1 MLRKIWQWLKRMFR
15 RLFSRR
21 RQPGSRPSVASTPS
35 TSNSQPLS
43 NTELEYY
50 FMQLLDGVEKGWNQI
65 QVRRF
70 FHAFRDRVSHEQ
82 WLSWLQN
89 FGNQLLEAPVPNHEL
104 AHRLRKLA
112 RFSDP
117 EIASV
122 ADRIGTQLLERELP
136 AGQLETYFN
145 QGMDKLEAG
154 EYEAA
159 LQLFDQ
165 VLLYDS
171 NHYRAWINRGNALG
185 NLGQLEAAIASYE
198 RALELKDDVAAAW
211 SNRGDA
217 LADLGRW
224 QEAASSWQKSLDI
237 RPNHAKT
244 WFNRGI
250 ALGAHLGNWEEALHC
265 WDRAAELTPNDVQIW
280 FNRGIALSALARWE
294 EALDSWQRVLQLNPN
309 SREAWINKGVALQKL
324 GRYEEAIEANNQAI
338 GLHAAPS
345 KTSSSHASVESLDVE
360 VNANATQPTSTFL
373 KGNSPSPS
381 LEEAATQPVDEL
393 GETSGGEEEID
404 TVPPEDTPTVL
415 SDSTTEVPPSS
426 ESPTAVSEKA
436 DSKSVAELVHEDPTA
451 AWELAET
458 QKYAAVQQI
467 LHGSTV
473 GENERASYRNLQRLL
488 DANTAAVSWYLGQE
502 NIIAFILKYNQ
513 QPIAL
518 EIPFSTTATTETIPD
533 PWLESSSPTPHR
545 EPPVF
550 HLQAWLRE
558 FFQGFAHRDT
568 NQMHLWQKEMSDRL
582 VHLSEILGINRL
594 LAHLE
599 EVNHLVLIPH
609 QVLHLFPFDA
619 LFPDFAITQLPNA
632 PTAEMLSER
641 QVTEFSAFVGAESDS
656 ESVRY
661 SEIET
666 AAIAGMFSQSRRLS
680 ASECRASS
688 VKSAL
693 ADGGDIF
700 HFASEFTHYPHQPMA
715 SGWQLS
721 QGEFLS
727 VGELLGEVASF
738 PLVCLSACQLQLPEL
753 GMSAAESSEMG
764 SDALMEWMGIA
775 NAFLARGSSYVLYG
789 LWQVEEISTTLLVV
803 RFYQLLLES
812 TSPAEALQQAKQW
825 LRTRT
830 YGDLASW
837 QLNLAQQL
845 ATTAPECS
853 EELEIAADVAR
864 TRSNKMG
871 SEYCPYAHPYY
882 WAGFVLSGKV

>member
-21 RQPGSRPSVASTPS
+21 RQPGSHPSVASMPS
-35 TSNSQPLS
+35 TSRSEPLS
-43 NTELEYY
+43 HTELEYY
-50 FMQLLDGVEKGWNQI
+50 FMQLLDGVEKGWNQT

-70 FHAFRDRVSHEQ
+70 FYAFRDRVSHEQ

-89 FGNQLLEAPVPNHEL
+89 FGHQLLEAAVPNHEL
-104 AHRLRKLA
+104 ARRLKKLA
-112 RFSDP
+112 QVSDP
-117 EIASV
+117 EIASI
-122 ADRIGTQLLERELP
+122 ADEIGTQLLERELP
-136 AGQLETYFN
+136 AGQLETYFD

-165 VLLYDS
+165 VLLYDD

-224 QEAASSWQKSLDI
+224 QEAARSWQKSVEI

-265 WDRAAELTPNDVQIW
+265 WDRAAELTPDDVQIW
-280 FNRGIALSALARWE
+280 FNRGIAFSALARWE
-294 EALDSWQRVLQLNPN
+294 QALDSWQRVLQLNPH

-338 GLHAAPS
+338 GLHAAP
-345 KTSSSHASVESLDVE
+345 KQASSSHASVESLDVE

-373 KGNSPSPS
+373 QGT
-381 LEEAATQPVDEL
+381 EEAATEPIDQVDEA
-393 GETSGGEEEID
+393 SGEEEEND
-404 TVPPEDTPTVL
+404 SDPPEDTPTL
-415 SDSTTEVPPSS
+415 LLDLPNEVPPSG
-426 ESPTAVSEKA
+426 ESPTAASEKA
-436 DSKSVAELVHEDPTA
+436 DSKSVEKLVHEDPAA

-458 QKYAAVQQI
+458 QKYVAVQQI

-473 GENERASYRNLQRLL
+473 GENERASYQNLQQLL
-488 DANTAAVSWYLGQE
+488 DANTAAISWYLGQE
-502 NIIAFILKYNQ
+502 NIIAFILKHNQ

-558 FFQGFAHRDT
+558 FFQGFAHRQT
-568 NQMHLWQKEMSDRL
+568 NQMHLWQQEMSDRL

-594 LAHLE
+594 LPHLE
-599 EVNHLVLIPH
+599 EVNRLVLIPH

-632 PTAEMLSER
+632 PTAEMLSQR
-641 QVTEFSAFVGAESDS
+641 QVTEFSAFVGAESDR

-666 AAIAGMFSQSRRLS
+666 AAIAGMFSQSRCLS
-680 ASECRASS
+680 ATECRTRSL
-688 VKSAL
+688 KSTL

-700 HFASEFTHYPHQPMA
+700 HFASEFIHYPHQPMA

-727 VGELLGEVASF
+727 VGELFGELASF

-753 GMSAAESSEMG
+753 GHSKTEA
-764 SDALMEWMGIA
+764 SDSLMEWMGIA
-775 NAFLARGSSYVLYG
+775 NAFLARGSSYVLYA

-864 TRSNKMG
+864 TRANKMG